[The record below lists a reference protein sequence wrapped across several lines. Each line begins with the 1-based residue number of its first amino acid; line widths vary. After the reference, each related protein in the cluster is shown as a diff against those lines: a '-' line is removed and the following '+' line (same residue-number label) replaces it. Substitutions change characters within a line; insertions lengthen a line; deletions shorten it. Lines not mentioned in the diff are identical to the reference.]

1 MILFLLLIAVK
12 QSQQILL
19 THVMGG
25 NGKIQQVVF
34 SANTDGDNWCSA
46 DAQFVKGICHMYF
59 TKHHQCLDAF
69 TENAVDRI
77 IIRISRKLMMISV
90 IIRIIQLYGIQDLTL
105 IRMITQR

>member
-1 MILFLLLIAVK
+1 
-12 QSQQILL
+12 
-19 THVMGG
+19 
-25 NGKIQQVVF
+25 
-34 SANTDGDNWCSA
+34 
-46 DAQFVKGICHMYF
+46 MYF
-59 TKHHQCLDAF
+59 TKHHQCFDAF